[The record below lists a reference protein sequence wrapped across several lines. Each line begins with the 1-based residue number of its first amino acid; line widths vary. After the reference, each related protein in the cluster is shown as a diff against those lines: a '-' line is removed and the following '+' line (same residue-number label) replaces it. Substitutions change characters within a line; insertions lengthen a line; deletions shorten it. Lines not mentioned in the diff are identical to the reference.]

1 MMLAS
6 YLSILCFIPPDACRI
21 AMSVMSDNIL
31 PKVYKVFLGSADV
44 KYSVRLQNFFIYDSP
59 RKLIPWIRNFVMP
72 FCNALEI
79 FLTLHSLLKEMVE
92 PCTKL
97 NGLGKS
103 NLELNFKIKG
113 HFFQINTEDE
123 RMCVGFG
130 FFFKRRTSFVI
141 FVNFVRL

>member
-1 MMLAS
+1 MLAS
-6 YLSILCFIPPDACRI
+6 YLSILCFISPDACRI

-31 PKVYKVFLGSADV
+31 SKVYNVFLGLEDA
-44 KYSVRLQNFFIYDSP
+44 KYSVRLQNSFIYDSP
-59 RKLIPWIRNFVMP
+59 RKLIPWIRNFWCF

-79 FLTLHSLLKEMVE
+79 FHHSLLEEMVE